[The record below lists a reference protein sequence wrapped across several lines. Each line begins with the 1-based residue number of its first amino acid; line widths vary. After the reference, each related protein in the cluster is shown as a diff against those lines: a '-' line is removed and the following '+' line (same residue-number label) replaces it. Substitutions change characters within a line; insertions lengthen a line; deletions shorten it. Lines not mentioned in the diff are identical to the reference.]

1 MSLFETRTLNICIF
15 NQIRS
20 QIYNIKVILTKVVW
34 QRSLNIHNHVS
45 IPIEANIN
53 LMNSSRVI
61 LLVVRTKNLRTFNF
75 MSLLV
80 PVVKNSPY
88 FMNRKSLIRNTGI

>member
-1 MSLFETRTLNICIF
+1 MSVFETRAPNICIF

-34 QRSLNIHNHVS
+34 QRSLNIRNHVS

-53 LMNSSRVI
+53 
-61 LLVVRTKNLRTFNF
+61 FDE
-75 MSLLV
+75 
-80 PVVKNSPY
+80 
-88 FMNRKSLIRNTGI
+88 